1 MTRPK
6 LLIEYTSEMGLLAG
20 QQAYSTQLESE
31 GAQVERA
38 YGLAAGVAG
47 AERMADNRISAARG
61 EVARTAYMA
70 RTEMDLR
77 RAQKFAS
84 SEQQRI
90 EAEAMASLPPQ
101 ISELQATEMWLD
113 RQLTAQSEANAATAA
128 PGATPPPSDVD
139 PLGTQV
145 PEWVRPVWGQVV
157 AGAEAYLDNYAPAVA
172 ASYGSFEGARE
183 IAARLLLDRLET
195 AGALGSQET
204 NAAKFDRDLIQN
216 WNTYMTQARTNNPDV
231 TIPSVQDLDRVTN
244 EIYPAFRGI
253 IDQGLASR
261 GFTTTE

>member
-20 QQAYSTQLESE
+20 QQAYSAQLEAE
-31 GAQVERA
+31 GASVERA

-77 RAQKFAS
+77 RAQRFAS

-90 EAEAMASLPPQ
+90 EAEAVASLPPQ
-101 ISELQATEMWLD
+101 ISQSQATEMWLD
-113 RQLTAQSEANAATAA
+113 RQLTAQSEANAAAVA

-139 PLGTQV
+139 PLGVQI
-145 PEWVRPVWGQVV
+145 PEWVRPEWYKVE
-157 AGAEAYLDNYAPAVA
+157 AAAESYLNNYAPAVA
-172 ASYGSFEGARE
+172 ASYASYEATRE
-183 IAARLLLDRLET
+183 ITARLLLDRLE
-195 AGALGSQET
+195 AAAALSSQEA
-204 NAAKFDRDLIQN
+204 NAAYEDRDLVAN
-216 WNTYMTQARTNNPDV
+216 WNTYMAQARTNNPNV
-231 TIPSVQDLDRVTN
+231 TVPSLADLDRITT
-244 EIYPAFRGI
+244 EIHPAFRNI
-253 IDQGLASR
+253 MDTGLQSR
-261 GFTTTE
+261 GYSATD